1 MTSGLLHAG
10 LAFLAVARAVPC
22 QPDRDL
28 KIRVAQEAQ
37 AKGAIPTAKKHKL
50 DVTMV
55 RRWTKE
61 YERDPENCFGG
72 IGKPATPPV
81 APSEPV
87 HVLAGN
93 MVSDVKELP
102 PQPQV
107 QAPKPNLVQ
116 QPSAEEFALLAME
129 FAQAT
134 EMVGSILS
142 NLGEELKRMSG
153 FQLMTAGIVER
164 MAKLAVKSG

>member
-10 LAFLAVARAVPC
+10 IAFLAVARAVPC
-22 QPDRDL
+22 QPDCDL
-28 KIRVAQEAQ
+28 KIKVAQEAK
-37 AKGAIPTAKKHKL
+37 AKGAIPAAKKHKI

-72 IGKPATPPV
+72 TV
-81 APSEPV
+81 ARKAPLTAAEPLKV
-87 HVLAGN
+87 TAGN
-93 MVSDVKELP
+93 MVSDVKELAAPPAPP
-102 PQPQV
+102 PQ
-107 QAPKPNLVQ
+107 LVQ

-134 EMVGSILS
+134 EMVGSILA

-164 MAKLAVKSG
+164 MAKLAAKAG